1 MIPAERRLYEALD
14 ASAAPVRLW
23 WRDDDAGRDHPK
35 LAALLDL
42 AHRREAPLALAVVP
56 AWLEKACAK
65 QILACPMA
73 TVLQHGIAHDDHARP
88 PQRKIELGGKASA
101 AELSHGLAR
110 SWQHLAQA
118 FGPRAM
124 PVLVP
129 PWNRIDRSLV
139 PKLPTLGFCGL
150 STFGSRGSRLGADG
164 LVQINTHLDLVAW
177 RDAAR
182 PLGLDE
188 ACERLA
194 SLLSLADREPIGI
207 LSHHLVMD
215 AVAFALLDRL
225 LGLVQDHP
233 KARLGSIETF
243 LMEA

>member
-1 MIPAERRLYEALD
+1 LCKALD
-14 ASAAPVRLW
+14 ASAAPVRFW

-42 AHRREAPLALAVVP
+42 AQRREAPLALAVVP
-56 AWLEKACAK
+56 AWLEDACT
-65 QILACPMA
+65 QRILACPTA
-73 TVLQHGIAHDDHARP
+73 TVLQHGIAHGDHARSS
-88 PQRKIELGGKASA
+88 QRKIELGGKASA
-101 AELSHGLAR
+101 AELSHGLTR

-118 FGPRAM
+118 FGRRAIS
-124 PVLVP
+124 VLVP

-139 PKLPTLGFCGL
+139 PRLPALGFRGL

-182 PLGLDE
+182 PLRLDE
-188 ACERLA
+188 ACKGLA

-215 AVAFALLDRL
+215 GAAFAVLDRL

-233 KARLGSIETF
+233 KVRLDSIETF